1 MPIAPVQLFTVA
13 DAARQAGVTARTLR
27 YYEELGILRSARS
40 PGGHRLYKPSAMV
53 VLARIKNMQSLG
65 FSLET
70 IRKVL
75 RYRAYVDERGERHLK
90 LADLRSLAREARDD
104 LERLR
109 KGIGKSAR
117 ELADARRSATQLER
131 DCRFI
136 EARLRDREPNG
147 KG

>member
-1 MPIAPVQLFTVA
+1 MAIASTHLFTVA
-13 DAARQAGVTARTLR
+13 DAAKQAGVTGRTLR
-27 YYEELGILRSARS
+27 YYEELGLLQSARS
-40 PGGHRLYKPSAMV
+40 PGGHRRYKPDAMD

-90 LADLRSLAREARDD
+90 IADLRSLAREARDD
-104 LERLR
+104 LERVHKR
-109 KGIGKSAR
+109 IRRTAR
-117 ELADARRSATQLER
+117 ELADARRSAAQLER

-136 EARLRDREPNG
+136 ETSLRKREADG
-147 KG
+147 KA

>member
-1 MPIAPVQLFTVA
+1 MTDARAQLFTVA
-13 DAARQAGVTARTLR
+13 DAARHAGLTARTLR
-27 YYEELGILRSARS
+27 YYEELGLLRSARS
-40 PGGHRLYKPSAMV
+40 PGGHRLYKPSAMG

-104 LERLR
+104 LDRVR
-109 KGIGKSAR
+109 KGITKSAR
-117 ELADARRSATQLER
+117 ELAEARRSAVQLER

-136 EARLRDREPNG
+136 EARLRDRESSG